1 LEQSSRFERGVAIV
15 AAAGALA
22 IGAVAVTGCGSDDE
36 TDSINEA
43 IDSVQSQAQSVQ
55 SQISSAATSAQ
66 EQAKSVQSEAQSQIE
81 SVQSQIQ
88 TQTQSNGG
96 PSGGGY

>member
-1 LEQSSRFERGVAIV
+1 LEQSSRFERGVAVV

-55 SQISSAATSAQ
+55 SQVSSAATSVQ
-66 EQAKSVQSEAQSQIE
+66 EQVGSVQSEAQGQIE

-88 TQTQSNGG
+88 EKTQTQS
-96 PSGGGY
+96 GGGY

>member
-55 SQISSAATSAQ
+55 SQVSSAATSVQ
-66 EQAKSVQSEAQSQIE
+66 EQVQSVQSEAQGQIE

-88 TQTQSNGG
+88 EKTQTQS
-96 PSGGGY
+96 GGGY

>member
-1 LEQSSRFERGVAIV
+1 LEQSSRFERGVAVV

-55 SQISSAATSAQ
+55 SQVSSAATSVQ
-66 EQAKSVQSEAQSQIE
+66 EQVQSVQSEAQGQIE

-88 TQTQSNGG
+88 EKTQTQS
-96 PSGGGY
+96 GGGY

>member
-1 LEQSSRFERGVAIV
+1 MLEQSSRFERGAAIV

-22 IGAVAVTGCGSDDE
+22 IGGVAVTGCGSDDE

-55 SQISSAATSAQ
+55 SQISSAATSVQ
-66 EQAKSVQSEAQSQIE
+66 EQAQSVQSEAQSQIE
-81 SVQSQIQ
+81 SVQSQVE
-88 TQTQSNGG
+88 TQTNEG
-96 PSGGGY
+96 SGGGGY